1 MPPVFIVDPD
11 EPVVLGLPNN
21 DWFVVEPVELCLA
34 NSVELKNLTMLKN
47 SENTNLNT
55 KDCS

>member
-1 MPPVFIVDPD
+1 MPPVTANISTDALTRMPPVFIVDAD

-34 NSVELKNLTMLKN
+34 IL
-47 SENTNLNT
+47 LN
-55 KDCS
+55 